1 MMTKERI
8 AEIHA
13 KYCAAKDNA
22 GFKYPYVM
30 ELLTALEE
38 AQATIEQTN
47 EQTKELVNL
56 YFEGCDA
63 DTFDDAV
70 RALRK
75 ELGGAR

>member
-1 MMTKERI
+1 MMNKERI

-22 GFKYPYVM
+22 AFKYPYVM

-38 AQATIEQTN
+38 AQATIEQT
-47 EQTKELVNL
+47 KELVNL
-56 YFEGCDA
+56 YFEWCDA

-75 ELGGAR
+75 ALGGAK

>member
-38 AQATIEQTN
+38 AQATIEQT
-47 EQTKELVNL
+47 KELVNL

-63 DTFDDAV
+63 DTFD
-70 RALRK
+70 
-75 ELGGAR
+75 GAG